1 MLPVRKQAHLDSD
14 AADTADAPAA
24 GARLGPARQREPPV
38 LRSETGCDT
47 MNATSARPGD
57 AAVPRAPA
65 PFARDQMIR
74 ILIADDHAI
83 VRAGL
88 RQFIADQIDM
98 QVTGEAATGDQAI
111 ALVRKQDFDLVLLDI
126 SMPDKNGIDTLKAI
140 KQIKPELPVLIL
152 SGHAEEQYAVNLL
165 RAGAS
170 GYLNKETASTQLVGA
185 VRTAVQGRKYV
196 SPALAQVLADGVSS
210 GGDEPLHAQLSQ
222 REFQIFCK
230 LAAGQSVS
238 QIAEELHLSV
248 KTVSTY
254 RTRVLEK
261 MGMKSN
267 ADLTYYAVKN
277 GLID

>member
-1 MLPVRKQAHLDSD
+1 MNDVTTRSGDEALPR
-14 AADTADAPAA
+14 PAA
-24 GARLGPARQREPPV
+24 K
-38 LRSETGCDT
+38 
-47 MNATSARPGD
+47 
-57 AAVPRAPA
+57 
-65 PFARDQMIR
+65 FARDQVIR

-88 RQFIADQIDM
+88 KQFVADQIDM
-98 QVTGEAATGDQAI
+98 QVTGEAANGDEAI
-111 ALVRKQDFDLVLLDI
+111 ALVRAQDFDVVLLDI
-126 SMPDKNGIDTLKAI
+126 SMPDRNGIDTLKAI
-140 KQIKPELPVLIL
+140 KQMRPELPVLML

-196 SPALAQVLADGVSS
+196 SPSLAQVLAEGVTGR
-210 GGDEPLHAQLSQ
+210 GGEPLHAQLSP

-230 LAAGQSVS
+230 LAAGQAVS
-238 QIAEELHLSV
+238 QIADELHLSV

-261 MGMKSN
+261 MGMRSN

>member
-1 MLPVRKQAHLDSD
+1 MSQRLNERSDQDVPVA
-14 AADTADAPAA
+14 
-24 GARLGPARQREPPV
+24 
-38 LRSETGCDT
+38 TGT
-47 MNATSARPGD
+47 TTSPRPFKPG
-57 AAVPRAPA
+57 
-65 PFARDQMIR
+65 QMIR

-88 RQFIADQIDM
+88 KQFIADQLDM
-98 QVTGEAATGDQAI
+98 EVAGEAATGAETI
-111 ALVRKQDFDLVLLDI
+111 ALVRTQEFDIVLLDI
-126 SMPDKNGIDTLKAI
+126 SMPDKNGIDTLKTI
-140 KQIKPELPVLIL
+140 KHVKPELPVLIL
-152 SGHAEEQYAVNLL
+152 SAHAEEQYAVNLL

-170 GYLNKETASTQLVGA
+170 GYINKETASTQLVGA

-196 SPALAQVLADGVSS
+196 SPTLAQVLAEGIS
-210 GGDEPLHAQLSQ
+210 GNGDEPLHGSLSQ

-230 LAAGQSVS
+230 LAGGQAVS